1 MKSPKRI
8 GEYCP
13 TRQPESTL
21 ARLISVRPGRGVD
34 ESRFDDFYLFDY
46 ARLVG
51 AVGLVTGDRT
61 VAADA
66 VDEACARAW
75 EHVRRGKEIDSL
87 PAWVRVVAL
96 NVARGRFRR
105 RVHERRAC
113 EAIAALPARDTGRDS
128 DLALDTR
135 RALARLPRRQREIVV
150 LRYFLDLSVDD
161 IAAQLGVTSGTVKT
175 SLHRARAT
183 LAEVLGDDEDE
194 VLDEIC

>member
-1 MKSPKRI
+1 
-8 GEYCP
+8 
-13 TRQPESTL
+13 
-21 ARLISVRPGRGVD
+21 VD
-34 ESRFDDFYLFDY
+34 ESRFDDFFLFEY
-46 ARLVG
+46 PRLVG
-51 AVGLVTGDRT
+51 ALGLVTGDRA

-75 EHVRRGKEIDSL
+75 EHLRRGKEIDSL

-105 RVHERRAC
+105 HVNERRAC
-113 EAIAALPARDTGRDS
+113 AALAALPRPETGRDA
-128 DLALDTR
+128 DLAIDTR

-150 LRYFLDLSVDD
+150 FYYFLDLSVDD
-161 IAAQLGVTSGTVKT
+161 IAVQLDVSSGTVKT

-183 LAEVLGDDEDE
+183 LAEVLGDSDE